1 LKKDDAFFMGNKS
14 KYNILQ
20 RLHKAL
26 EQNTEIPYPEI
37 KDNNGI
43 FAPAP
48 EDLESHFALQ
58 FKALGGEFYYCKNN
72 KELIDQLTEL
82 LDRKGLAQ
90 LHCADAKLLFL
101 LKEGGFN
108 KAINTQE
115 KMTEG
120 SVSIS
125 SCMQLVART
134 GSILFSSVQI
144 EGRSY
149 AIAPDTQIVIASTG
163 QLVYNINEAILPH
176 YHKFSPMPS
185 MISLCSGASRT
196 ADIEKT
202 LVMGAHGPKEL
213 IVFYVD
219 L

>member
-1 LKKDDAFFMGNKS
+1 MGEKS
-14 KYNILQ
+14 RTNILQ
-20 RLHKAL
+20 RLKKAL
-26 EQNTEIPYPEI
+26 EQKTEIPYPEV
-37 KDNNGI
+37 KDDKGI

-48 EDLESHFALQ
+48 EDLEQLFREQ

-72 KELIDQLTEL
+72 KELIVQLTEL

-90 LHCADAKLLFL
+90 LHCADARLLFL
-101 LKEGGFN
+101 LKECGFN
-108 KAINTQE
+108 KAINIQK

-125 SCMQLVART
+125 GCMQLVART

-149 AIAPDTQIVIASTG
+149 AIAPDVQIVIASAG

-213 IVFYVD
+213 IVLYVN